1 MPATLRDWSFG
12 FLDTHRNPM
21 SVTGDIY
28 EDHRFEQGSTITT
41 SNISN
46 VFFNNVHVVVETV
59 NGSQYIL
66 EDPAESF
73 KNYVNIVK
81 EVPPYYMSTPSNKH
95 SFSDKKETV
104 ALLKWFLGV

>member
-1 MPATLRDWSFG
+1 MPGIIRDWSFG
-12 FLDTHRNPM
+12 FLDTRRVPM

-28 EDHRFEQGSTITT
+28 EDPRFEQGSTITT
-41 SNISN
+41 SNIAR
-46 VFFNNVHVVVETV
+46 VFFNNVNVVVETE
-59 NGSQYIL
+59 NGSEYIL
-66 EDPAESF
+66 EDAAETF

-81 EVPPYYMSTPSNKH
+81 EVPPDYMGAPSNKH